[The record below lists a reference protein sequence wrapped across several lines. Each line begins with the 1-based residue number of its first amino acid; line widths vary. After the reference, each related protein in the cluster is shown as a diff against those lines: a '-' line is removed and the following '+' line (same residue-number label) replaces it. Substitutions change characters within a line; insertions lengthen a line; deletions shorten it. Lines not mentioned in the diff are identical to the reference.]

1 MPNHRAGLAPSRRR
15 FTPRPCVLPLAPL
28 LTALLLFAPGA
39 AALDI
44 RLDFDDDGDPATI
57 RTSLPQG
64 QTTATVRFVLVV
76 DALPLPTGP
85 LWLQVT
91 EGCCEAPIWEAH
103 YGTYV
108 DIPSLAFDPLF
119 VSAVSP
125 GFPTCTYCC
134 PWALG
139 LTFATAAPVAVGGR
153 YFIGQATW
161 NATCDAHAACTPPA
175 QFTLTGDGLGGS
187 GPMSFG
193 CPVVA
198 GEIDAWGALKA
209 GWR

>member
-1 MPNHRAGLAPSRRR
+1 MLNHGVHLGLSDHRSAVRRR
-15 FTPRPCVLPLAPL
+15 VPFLLLLFLAPL
-28 LTALLLFAPGA
+28 LAASRAP
-39 AALDI
+39 ALDL

-57 RTSLPQG
+57 RTALPEG

-76 DALPLPTGP
+76 DALPLPTEP

-91 EGCCEAPIWEAH
+91 EGCCEAPIWESH

-108 DIPSLAFDPLF
+108 DIPSLAFDPLY
-119 VSAVSP
+119 VAEAAP

-134 PWALG
+134 PWVLG
-139 LTFATAAPVAVGGR
+139 LRFAPNAPVAVGGR
-153 YFIGQATW
+153 YFIGQAEW
-161 NATCDAHAACTPPA
+161 SAQCEAHAACTPPA
-175 QFTLTGDGLGGS
+175 QFMLTGDGLGGS

-198 GEIDAWGALKA
+198 GDRDAWGTLKA
-209 GWR
+209 IWR